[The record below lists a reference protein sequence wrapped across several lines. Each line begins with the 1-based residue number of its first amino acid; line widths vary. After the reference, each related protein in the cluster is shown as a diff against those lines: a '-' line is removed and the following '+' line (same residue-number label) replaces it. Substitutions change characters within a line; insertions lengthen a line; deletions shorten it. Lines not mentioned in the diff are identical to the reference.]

1 MKYDIIHALPY
12 SKRKSLLGQ
21 LAVDIE
27 FASSLL
33 GYRKSWRAKKKK
45 KNRETHEIKKPRMRN
60 RERNWLIMPRFLP
73 TFNYYFPVSPEYFSF
88 ML

>member
-33 GYRKSWRAKKKK
+33 GYRKTWRAKKKK
-45 KNRETHEIKKPRMRN
+45 KQRNTWNQEAKDEKQGEKLINNAKIFTHI
-60 RERNWLIMPRFLP
+60 
-73 TFNYYFPVSPEYFSF
+73 
-88 ML
+88 